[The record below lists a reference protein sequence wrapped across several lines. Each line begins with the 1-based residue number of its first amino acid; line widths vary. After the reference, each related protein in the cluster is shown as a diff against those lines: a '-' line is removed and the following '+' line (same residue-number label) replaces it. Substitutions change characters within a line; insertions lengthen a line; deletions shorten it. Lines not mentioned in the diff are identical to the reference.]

1 MKKFSGIILAAVLG
15 CIMLSGCDKNNDS
28 IPSEILGSDVSQ
40 MSEIAAFP
48 AESCGVKLTKAVER
62 AVSLSPAVTEIICEL
77 GFADVLVGVS
87 DYCDY
92 PESMSAPK
100 MGSSENPNL
109 DEIIRLMPDAVFTIS
124 PLSERETY
132 LLQQAKIAVLDI
144 PNAATVQGYAEMY
157 SEIAAAFYGKETV
170 GEKGGRKSDE
180 IGSNARKSLE
190 KAAEGIKL
198 GTFVYVTGKL
208 TIAGE
213 DTIESAVLGLAGSNA
228 YTGSGFISGESYTG
242 ETPAYIIADN
252 TLSIAA
258 LKGNAAVKAMIDDGA
273 EMCFVTS
280 QYFERPSARTAE
292 VFAEIRE
299 GIDG

>member
-1 MKKFSGIILAAVLG
+1 MKKFSGIFMAAVLG
-15 CIMLSGCDKNNDS
+15 CAILSGCDKDKDS

-40 MSEIAAFP
+40 MSEIAPFP

-62 AVSLSPAVTEIICEL
+62 VVSLSPAATEIICEL
-77 GFADVLVGVS
+77 GFSDRLVGVS

-92 PESMSAPK
+92 PESISAPK

-124 PLSERETY
+124 PLSERESY
-132 LLQQAKIAVLDI
+132 LLKQAKIAVLDI
-144 PNAATVQGYAEMY
+144 PYATTVQGYAEMY

-180 IGSNARKSLE
+180 IGTNARKTLE
-190 KAAEGIKL
+190 KAAEGINL
-198 GTFVYVTGKL
+198 DTFVYVTEKL

-228 YTGSGFISGESYTG
+228 CAGSGYILGESYNG

-252 TLSIAA
+252 TLSTAA
-258 LKGNAAVKAMIDDGA
+258 LKGNAAIKAMIDGGA
-273 EMCFVTS
+273 KVCFATS